1 VIAEGDDEPPA
12 GERHARGLERDALAE
27 RRARRAGPGEP
38 AELRR
43 GDATQDAMHTLERQL
58 ADLRRRQMD
67 AERERER
74 LSEQLAGREHELR
87 RVKQREYA
95 EQQLRVEA
103 EENVSRLRRR
113 QRAEIDRLQRHVEE
127 ARLAMQG
134 TGERAEELRVRAE
147 QDRDE
152 AERRRKETER
162 RLAAAERERLQAEQ
176 RCATLAAHLA
186 TVSDSCARLQAGM
199 LVLEGAA
206 GALRAEV
213 EDERATAGAQIREL
227 ERERTAAADRVWEL
241 ERECAAAD
249 VRVRQLER
257 ALGPVTAPRSAVV
270 SPEARR
276 DEMAGALAA
285 AVERLRARVATV
297 EEPDPD
303 EPDPDEPEAPTSET
317 PAGGPV
323 AEASV
328 AETPA
333 TETPATEV
341 PPAQAPPA
349 ETPVAEPAAIE
360 VVPRQLQP
368 PTRREP
374 WLAAAIRAI
383 AERRDPKLAAELVCE
398 LLPAQRLVVERS
410 LSYGLRIAELE
421 SRWQVRLA
429 PGRAEVGAAAEAGS
443 DFELRGRA
451 ADFAELAAGGTGR
464 RLPEIEIEGSRRRAR
479 SLRRARRR
487 PLALWDLASA
497 GIDVWPGL
505 LLLALAEAI
514 EPRWSAGL
522 RFTIAFEIE
531 ESPRA
536 STSVTLHVQVR
547 DGAPLAVTSK
557 AHERPVTTV
566 RLGERAFMCMFA
578 GAPLP
583 AGERVLVE
591 GEMRPLERLIEWSD
605 RAQGRSAATAS
616 LRRSRA

>member
-1 VIAEGDDEPPA
+1 MIAEGDDEPPA
-12 GERHARGLERDALAE
+12 AERRARELERDVLAE
-27 RRARRAGPGEP
+27 RRARRTGPGEP
-38 AELRR
+38 PELR
-43 GDATQDAMHTLERQL
+43 GAEATQDAVHALERQL

-134 TGERAEELRVRAE
+134 TGERAQELRVRAE

-162 RLAAAERERLQAEQ
+162 RLATAERQRLQAEQ
-176 RCATLAAHLA
+176 RCATLAARLA

-213 EDERATAGAQIREL
+213 EEEREAANAQIREL
-227 ERERTAAADRVWEL
+227 QRERSAAADRVWEL

-257 ALGPVTAPRSAVV
+257 ALGPVTAPRPTVPA
-270 SPEARR
+270 PDARR
-276 DEMAGALAA
+276 EEMAGALAA
-285 AVERLRARVATV
+285 AVERLRARVATA
-297 EEPDPD
+297 EEPH
-303 EPDPDEPEAPTSET
+303 PDEPEAPAAEAPGAEAPVGET
-317 PAGGPV
+317 PA
-323 AEASV
+323 AEAPV
-328 AETPA
+328 GEAPAAEARLAETL
-333 TETPATEV
+333 
-341 PPAQAPPA
+341 PA
-349 ETPVAEPAAIE
+349 ETPPAESAAIE

-383 AERRDPKLAAELVCE
+383 AARRDPKLAAELVCE
-398 LLPAQRLVVERS
+398 LLPAQRLVVERP
-410 LSYGLRIAELE
+410 LSYGLKIAELE
-421 SRWQVRLA
+421 SPWQARLA
-429 PGRAEVGAAAEAGS
+429 PGRSEVGAVGAAAEAKP
-443 DFELRGRA
+443 DFELRGHA

-464 RLPEIEIEGSRRRAR
+464 RLPGIEIEGSRRRAR

-514 EPRWSAGL
+514 DPRWSAGR
-522 RFTIAFEIE
+522 RFAIAFEIE
-531 ESPRA
+531 ESPLA
-536 STSVTLHVQVR
+536 PTNVTLHVHAR

-557 AHERPVTTV
+557 AQERPVTTV

-591 GEMRPLERLIEWSD
+591 GEMGPLEQLIEWSD
-605 RAQGRSAATAS
+605 RAQGRSAATGS

>member
-12 GERHARGLERDALAE
+12 AERRARELERDVLAE

-38 AELRR
+38 AEFRR
-43 GDATQDAMHTLERQL
+43 ADAAQDAAHALERQL
-58 ADLRRRQMD
+58 ADLRRRQME

-127 ARLAMQG
+127 ARRAMQS

-162 RLAAAERERLQAEQ
+162 RLAAAERERLRAEQ
-176 RCATLAAHLA
+176 RGATLAARLT
-186 TVSDSCARLQAGM
+186 TVSDSCARLQTGM

-213 EDERATAGAQIREL
+213 EEERETANARIHEL
-227 ERERTAAADRVWEL
+227 ERRCAAAADRVWEL

-257 ALGPVTAPRSAVV
+257 ALEPPAVPRPAAA

-297 EEPDPD
+297 EELDPD
-303 EPDPDEPEAPTSET
+303 EPQTPTPPTPET
-317 PAGGPV
+317 PA
-323 AEASV
+323 AASV
-328 AETPA
+328 PETTA
-333 TETPATEV
+333 
-341 PPAQAPPA
+341 
-349 ETPVAEPAAIE
+349 AEPAAVE
-360 VVPRQLQP
+360 VVPRQLPP

-383 AERRDPKLAAELVCE
+383 AERRDPKLAAELVTE
-398 LLPAQRLVVERS
+398 LLPAQRLVVERP
-410 LSYGLRIAELE
+410 LSYGLAIAELE
-421 SRWQVRLA
+421 SRWQVTLGPD
-429 PGRAEVGAAAEAGS
+429 PGHAEVGAVGVAAEVEP

-451 ADFAELAAGGTGR
+451 ADFAELAAGGTRR
-464 RLPEIEIEGSRRRAR
+464 RLSGIEIKGSRRRAR
-479 SLRRARRR
+479 SLRRACRR

-505 LLLALAEAI
+505 VLLALAETI
-514 EPRWSAGL
+514 DPRWSAGQ
-522 RFTIAFEIE
+522 RFTIAFEIQ
-531 ESPRA
+531 ESPPA
-536 STSVTLHVQVR
+536 PAPVPANVTLHVQAC
-547 DGAPLAVTSK
+547 DGGPLVVTSK
-557 AHERPVTTV
+557 AHERPATKV
-566 RLGERAFMCMFA
+566 RLGERAFVCMFA

-583 AGERVLVE
+583 AGERVLVA
-591 GEMRPLERLIEWSD
+591 GDTGPLEQLIEWSD